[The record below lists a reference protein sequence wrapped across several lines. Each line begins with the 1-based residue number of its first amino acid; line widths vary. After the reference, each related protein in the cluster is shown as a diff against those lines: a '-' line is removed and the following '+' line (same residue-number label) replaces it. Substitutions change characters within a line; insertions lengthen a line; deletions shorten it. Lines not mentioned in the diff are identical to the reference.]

1 MEDGRLFT
9 NYLTN
14 ANLENKISQNNNL
27 KTNEDYRKFL
37 KSNASR
43 IMEHNKLEQHNQTY
57 KYSPNNDPNHLFMKL
72 KKENNIP
79 HLYDSIND
87 VQHVYG
93 YETNNFKDSYL
104 SRQQLNSK
112 SFNKYKK

>member
-14 ANLENKISQNNNL
+14 ANLESKISQNNNL
-27 KTNEDYRKFL
+27 KSNEEYRKFL
-37 KSNASR
+37 MNNASK
-43 IMEHNKLEQHNQTY
+43 IMELNKLEQHNQTY

-93 YETNNFKDSYL
+93 YETNQVKESYL

>member
-14 ANLENKISQNNNL
+14 SNLENKIIQNNNL
-27 KTNEDYRKFL
+27 KSNEDYRKFL
-37 KSNASR
+37 MNNASR
-43 IMEHNKLEQHNQTY
+43 IMEINKLEHQNQTY
-57 KYSPNNDPNHLFMKL
+57 KYTPNNDPNHLFMKL
-72 KKENNIP
+72 KRNNNIP

-93 YETNNFKDSYL
+93 YETSQAKESYL